1 MYRVITYKSKELKKK
16 TLDLAAA
23 QSAADFDILPEEKKP
38 KRRRKKQD
46 ESLTFIID
54 GVEVREEDL
63 TPDERAD
70 IEAETLLNEDGFY
83 TALKPIDVTDEPE
96 EEEEVEPEKKAG
108 KKWQIAAVVT
118 AAVVIIG
125 AIGFFMIRF
134 L

>member
-16 TLDLAAA
+16 TIDLAAA

>member
-16 TLDLAAA
+16 TIDLAAA

-83 TALKPIDVTDEPE
+83 TALKPIDVIDEPE